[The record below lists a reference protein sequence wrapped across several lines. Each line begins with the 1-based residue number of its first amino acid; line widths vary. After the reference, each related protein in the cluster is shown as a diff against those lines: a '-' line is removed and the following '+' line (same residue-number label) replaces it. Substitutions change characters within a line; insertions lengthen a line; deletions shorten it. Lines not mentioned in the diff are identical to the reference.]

1 MNRASLVLRAEPI
14 RFTLRSGMGK
24 LSMVATRSKSAQAG
38 LEAFHPT
45 LRSWFE
51 QSFDA
56 PTQAQTKAWPAIAAG
71 QNTLLLAPTGSGKT
85 LAAFLVAINRI
96 MFDPRPVAP
105 PAEPPKT
112 KKALKAAGRA
122 IPEPAT
128 GVRVLYISPLKALGV
143 DVERNLRSPI
153 AGVRAFAQLEGVEHR
168 VPTVGV
174 RTGDT
179 PTAERAQLNRY
190 PPDILITTPESLY
203 LILTSRS
210 RGILAGV
217 ETVIIDEIHSLV
229 GNKRGAHLFLSLERL
244 EHLRRRTNEG
254 APPLQRIG
262 LSATQ
267 RPLDEIA
274 RLLGGAE
281 ATAHP
286 DEPVKPRP
294 VTLIEAGRS
303 KQLDLRIE
311 VPVEDMTRLG
321 EAQSI
326 SGPAAGG
333 PRAASIWPSIHPRL
347 VELIRSHRSTMI
359 FVNSRRLAE
368 RMAAAIN
375 ELAEEEIALAH
386 HGSVAKDTRLA
397 IEDRLKAGQLPAI
410 VATSSLELGIDMGA
424 VDLVIQIEA
433 PPSIAAGIQRIGRAG
448 HQVGARSSGV
458 IFPKYRGDLLA
469 SSAAAERMVSGE
481 VEETFYPRNPL
492 DVLAQQIVAMVAL
505 EAMQV
510 NDIYRVVRQ
519 AAPFAQL
526 PRASFEGVL
535 DLLSG
540 RYPSHEFSELRPR
553 VNWDRLAG
561 EVAPRK
567 GTQRLAILNAG
578 TIPDR
583 GTYGVFLAGDGERG
597 SRVGELD
604 EEMVFET
611 RPGDIFLLGASS
623 WRVLDITSDQVIV
636 APAPGESGK
645 MPFWRGEGPGRPLEF
660 GRAIGAL
667 ARRLIKLER
676 DEAQQQLENDHSLDA
691 RAATNLLNYLHDQ
704 AEATEEVPSDKTV
717 IVECFVDEVGDWRVC
732 ILSPF
737 GARVHAPWATAVAG
751 KLRSETTGEVDMMW
765 SDDGIVFRLPEADEP
780 PPLELFFPKST
791 EIEDEVVREIGSTAL
806 FAARFREN
814 AARALLLPRRQ
825 PGKRTPLWLQRRKAA
840 DLLSVASRYSQ
851 FPMLLETYRECL
863 RDVFDL
869 RGLRNLLHDIEQR
882 TIRVK
887 QVITGSASPF
897 ASSLMFNYVSN
908 FIYDGDAPLAERR
921 AATLSLDQAQL
932 RELLGT
938 AELRELLDAEA
949 VDELALELQHL
960 SRKYP
965 IREADQLHDL
975 LLQLGDLTRDEVLA
989 RVGWSSPT
997 VEQASEKVDG
1007 ATAIQAE
1014 STPSIERPP
1023 YEQWLLELVA
1033 KRRIIEV
1040 RIAGET
1046 RFIAA
1051 EDAGR
1056 YRDALGIMPPQGLPS
1071 AFLENVSLPMSE
1083 LIGRYARTHI
1093 PFRLEDAARRFGL
1106 GPAPVRMALDE
1117 LASRDRVVEG
1127 EFLPGGRDR
1136 EWCDTEVLR
1145 TLKRRSLARLRKQVE
1160 PVDQAALG
1168 RFLPHWQ
1175 GLTRPRKGLDGLLDV
1190 LEQLQGL
1197 ALPASD
1203 WERYVLPSRVADY
1216 RASDLDEL
1224 CAAGEVAWRGFD
1236 SLGNDDGRI
1245 AFYLADHLPRLAPDA
1260 MPVEGELEGKV
1271 RELLSKRSAL
1281 FFEDLVRE
1289 LGGFRN
1295 DLIDAVWRLVWS
1307 GEVTNDTLMP
1317 LRSLRRQNQP
1327 KRTKTARAT
1336 RGFRSRRQTKLPGSE
1351 GRWSLLLPPGTHRPT
1366 ATELQT
1372 SLATQLLE
1380 RYGVVTREMVASEG
1394 VAGGFSGIY
1403 PIFKAMEEAGR
1414 VRRGYFVAGLGA
1426 AQFAAPG
1433 ADDRLRERRSAD
1445 EPTAALVLAAN
1456 DPANPYGAALPWPDR
1471 TVDEGMRP
1479 GRAAGARVVVHEGLL
1494 LGYLGKTG
1502 QHLLTFLPENEP
1514 ERSVARDAMVEAIVK
1529 LATSERPVFLTKI
1542 DGSSPGESPLGR
1554 TLEDAGFVGTSRGML
1569 HRRRGE

>member
-1 MNRASLVLRAEPI
+1 MA
-14 RFTLRSGMGK
+14 TLRTES
-24 LSMVATRSKSAQAG
+24 RSAALDG
-38 LEAFHPT
+38 FHAT

-56 PTQAQTKAWPAIAAG
+56 PTHAQTKAWPAIAAG

-96 MFDPRPVAP
+96 MFGPRPQP
-105 PAEPPKT
+105 PAEPAKRKG
-112 KKALKAAGRA
+112 KKPSARD
-122 IPEPAT
+122 IPQPAT

-143 DVERNLRSPI
+143 DVERNLRAPI
-153 AGVRAFAQLEGVEHR
+153 AGVRAFAEREGVEHH

-174 RTGDT
+174 RSGDT
-179 PTAERAQLNRY
+179 PMVDRAQLNRQ

-210 RGILAGV
+210 RGMLANV

-244 EHLRRRTNEG
+244 EHLRKRANPE
-254 APPLQRIG
+254 AAPLQRIG

-274 RLLGGAE
+274 RLLGGAD

-286 DEPVKPRP
+286 DEPPRPRP
-294 VTLIEAGRS
+294 VTLVEAGRS

-321 EAQSI
+321 EQQSI

-333 PRAASIWPSIHPRL
+333 PSTASIWPSIHPRL

-368 RMAAAIN
+368 RLAAAIN

-386 HGSVAKDTRLA
+386 HGSIAKDTRLA
-397 IEDRLKAGQLPAI
+397 IEDRLKSGQLPAI

-448 HQVGARSSGV
+448 HQVGAPSAGV

-469 SSAAAERMVSGE
+469 SSAAAERMVRGE
-481 VEETFYPRNPL
+481 VEETYYPRNPL

-505 EAMQV
+505 EPMPV
-510 NDIYRVVRQ
+510 DELYRIARQ

-535 DLLSG
+535 DLLAG

-553 VNWDRLAG
+553 LNWDRIAG

-583 GTYGVFLAGDGERG
+583 GTYGVFLAGDEGRN

-611 RPGDIFLLGASS
+611 RPGDVFLLGASS

-636 APAPGESGK
+636 APAPGEAGK
-645 MPFWRGEGPGRPLEF
+645 MPFWRGEGPGRPMEF

-667 ARRLIKLER
+667 ARRLIKLDRE
-676 DEAQQQLENDHSLDA
+676 EAQQQLVEDHALDP
-691 RAATNLLNYLHDQ
+691 RAASNLLNYLHDQ
-704 AEATEEVPSDKTV
+704 AEATEEVPSDKTIV
-717 IVECFVDEVGDWRVC
+717 VECFIDEVGDWRICV
-732 ILSPF
+732 LSPF

-751 KLRSETTGEVDMMW
+751 KLRSETTGEVDLMW

-791 EIEDEVVREIGSTAL
+791 EVEDEVVRQIGSTAL

-825 PGKRTPLWLQRRKAA
+825 PGKRTPLWLQRRKSA
-840 DLLSVASRYSQ
+840 DLLAVASRYSQ
-851 FPMLLETYRECL
+851 FPLLLETYRECL

-869 RGLRNLLHDIEQR
+869 RGLRNLLHDIERR
-882 TIRVK
+882 TVRVK

-897 ASSLMFNYVSN
+897 ASSLLFNYVGN

-921 AATLSLDQAQL
+921 AATLALDQAQL

-975 LLQLGDLTRDEVLA
+975 LLQLGDLSREEILA
-989 RVGWSSPT
+989 RVGWSSAADAQEP
-997 VEQASEKVDG
+997 AAD
-1007 ATAIQAE
+1007 
-1014 STPSIERPP
+1014 RPP
-1023 YEQWLLELVA
+1023 YEHWLGELVD
-1033 KRRIIEV
+1033 KRRILEV
-1040 RIAGET
+1040 RIAGES
-1046 RFIAA
+1046 RYIAA

-1071 AFLENVSLPMSE
+1071 AFLETVPLPLSE

-1093 PFRLEDAARRFGL
+1093 PFRLEDVARRFGL
-1106 GPAPVRMALDE
+1106 GPAPVRMALEE
-1117 LASRDRVVEG
+1117 LAGRDRVVEG

-1145 TLKRRSLARLRKQVE
+1145 ALKRRSLARLRKQVE
-1160 PVDQAALG
+1160 PVEQAALG

-1175 GLTRPRKGLDGLLDV
+1175 GVTRPRKGLDGLLDV
-1190 LEQLQGL
+1190 MEQLQGL
-1197 ALPASD
+1197 PLPASD
-1203 WERYVLPSRVADY
+1203 WERFVLPARVSDY
-1216 RASDLDEL
+1216 KPSDLDEL
-1224 CAAGEVAWRGFD
+1224 CAAGEILWRGFD
-1236 SLGNDDGRI
+1236 SLGTDDGRI
-1245 AFYLADHLPRLAPDA
+1245 AFYLADHLSRLAPEPV
-1260 MPVEGELEGKV
+1260 PVEGELEE
-1271 RELLSKRSAL
+1271 RIRSLLGQRSAL

-1289 LGGFRN
+1289 IGGFRN
-1295 DLIDAVWRLVWS
+1295 DLLDALWRLVWA

-1327 KRTKTARAT
+1327 QRARAARST
-1336 RGFRSRRQTKLPGSE
+1336 RGFRSRRQAKLPGSE
-1351 GRWSLLLPPGTHRPT
+1351 GRWSLLLPPGSERPST
-1366 ATELQT
+1366 TEQQT
-1372 SLATQLLE
+1372 SQATQLLE

-1403 PIFKAMEEAGR
+1403 PVFKAMEEAGR

-1433 ADDRLRERRSAD
+1433 ADDRLRERRSNE
-1445 EPTAALVLAAN
+1445 EPQPALVLAAN
-1456 DPANPYGAALPWPDR
+1456 DPANPFGAALPWPER

-1479 GRAAGARVVVHEGLL
+1479 GRAAGARVILFDGQLV
-1494 LGYLGKTG
+1494 GYLGKTG

-1514 ERSVARDAMVEAIVK
+1514 ERSTARNALVEAV
-1529 LATSERPVFLTKI
+1529 LRLTTSERPVFLTKI
-1542 DGSSPGESPLGR
+1542 DGGSPGDSPLGR
-1554 TLEDAGFVGTSRGML
+1554 ALEDAGFIATSRGML
-1569 HRRRGE
+1569 HRRRE